1 MTPSHPISAPQRWR
15 DRPTGGT
22 GPEDLAAER
31 FREVRV
37 PVPNDA
43 QLARVARRIVAE
55 VERRQARFVIGRW
68 QLAGLLALLGSAV
81 TAGAEAVHYMKMVR
95 RAQTTVVAP
104 PPVRPHP
111 VSLPLAE
118 PSPAE
123 PELAMP
129 EPEPPPARVVQHPR
143 PVARSPE
150 PPAMPDP
157 LSDEAQLLHSA
168 LEKLSLRGDA
178 VGALALLDTYR
189 ARYPSG
195 VLSREANVARLD
207 ALLRVGNRSEALA
220 VLDRAAEADFNG
232 YPRAGHLR
240 VLRAEL
246 LAQSGRCGEAEPIF
260 TAALNQPQAGQSS
273 EQALFGRASCRASLG
288 NVAGSRSDLEEYL
301 KTYPQGK
308 FASEARQA
316 LER

>member
-1 MTPSHPISAPQRWR
+1 
-15 DRPTGGT
+15 
-22 GPEDLAAER
+22 
-31 FREVRV
+31 VRV
-37 PVPNDA
+37 PVPDEA

-55 VERRQARFVIGRW
+55 VERRQARFGIGRW
-68 QLAGLLALLGSAV
+68 RLAGLLALLGSAV

-104 PPVRPHP
+104 PPARPHP
-111 VSLPLAE
+111 VPLPLAE
-118 PSPAE
+118 PPPSE

-129 EPEPPPARVVQHPR
+129 EPEPPPPARVVAHPH
-143 PVARSPE
+143 PVARPPE
-150 PPAMPDP
+150 PPVVPDP

-189 ARYPSG
+189 ARYPNG

-207 ALLRVGNRSEALA
+207 ALLRVGNRGEALA
-220 VLDRAAEADFNG
+220 VLDRAAEIDFNG

-246 LAQSGRCGEAEPIF
+246 LAQSGRCREAEPIF
-260 TAALNQPQAGQSS
+260 TAALNQPQAGQSN

-288 NVAGSRSDLEEYL
+288 NVAGSRSDLNEYL
-301 KTYPQGK
+301 KTYPQGQ
-308 FASEARQA
+308 FAREARQA